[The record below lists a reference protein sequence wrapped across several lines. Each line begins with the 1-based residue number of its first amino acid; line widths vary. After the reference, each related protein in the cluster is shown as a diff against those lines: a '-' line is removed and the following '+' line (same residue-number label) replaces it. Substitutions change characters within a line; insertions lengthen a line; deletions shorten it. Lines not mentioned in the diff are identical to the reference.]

1 MKQSTTFLK
10 LVDAFSR
17 LNGVGPRT
25 AERMAYN
32 IISMNKDDAEYFAHA
47 ILETKQKIHQC
58 PKCGL
63 YTDEEL
69 CEICKDESRDHSTMI
84 IISHPKDVYI
94 FEKTLKIS
102 PIYHV
107 LGENIDFSKGFKPTS
122 LSIDSLLNRI
132 KENEVKE
139 IIIATDPTQEGE
151 VTALYLKKILEPT
164 GVTISRLAYGLTL
177 GTSID
182 YTDSLTLEKAIEG
195 RRKL

>member
-63 YTDEEL
+63 YTDDEL

-122 LSIDSLLNRI
+122 LSIGSLLNRI